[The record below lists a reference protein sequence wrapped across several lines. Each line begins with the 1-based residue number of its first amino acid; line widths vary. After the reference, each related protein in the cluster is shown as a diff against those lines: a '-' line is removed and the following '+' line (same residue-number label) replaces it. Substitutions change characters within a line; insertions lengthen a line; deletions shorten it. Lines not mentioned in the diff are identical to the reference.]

1 MEHSKKNI
9 DQYLSMYPQL
19 QKWVNHCPL
28 CGARGRKPE
37 MPDSIGSMN
46 GNVAARNLER
56 MLPVLE
62 VDQDGFCIVCSR
74 LYRKQK

>member
-9 DQYLSMYPQL
+9 DQYLGMYPQL
-19 QKWVNHCPL
+19 QKWFNHRPL

-37 MPDSIGSMN
+37 MPDSISSMN
-46 GNVAARNLER
+46 GNVAARNLEQ

>member
-1 MEHSKKNI
+1 
-9 DQYLSMYPQL
+9 
-19 QKWVNHCPL
+19 
-28 CGARGRKPE
+28 
-37 MPDSIGSMN
+37 MPDSISSMN
-46 GNVAARNLER
+46 GNVAARNLEQ